1 MKGQRIT
8 LNREIFFKAHIS
20 EAEMYR
26 NKWKLTRWLQQWIW
40 TGIRK
45 NQRTEK

>member
-1 MKGQRIT
+1 METMDKELRKLGETCMKGQRIT

-26 NKWKLTRWLQQWIW
+26 NK
-40 TGIRK
+40 
-45 NQRTEK
+45 